1 MKKLLL
7 TALLLSLSIT
17 ACSDKKESVA
27 KETVPATESNIMLDE
42 PKPVDSSA
50 IASTTAASG
59 PEADIAEGKSLV
71 EGADCL
77 ACHKVDTKLVG
88 PAYQEV
94 AAKYTEADIDH
105 LAQKIID
112 GGKGVWGDIP
122 MTPHAGMSKE
132 NAQKMVKYIL
142 SLKK

>member
-1 MKKLLL
+1 MKNLFF
-7 TALLLSLSIT
+7 TAILLSLTIT
-17 ACSDKKESVA
+17 SCSEKKEQVA
-27 KETVPATESNIMLDE
+27 EQQPTTESNTMMEE
-42 PKPVDSSA
+42 PKPAASA
-50 IASTTAASG
+50 DTASTTAATK
-59 PEADIAEGKSLV
+59 PEDEGKALV

-77 ACHKVDTKLVG
+77 SCHKVDSKLVG
-88 PAYQEV
+88 PSYQDV

-105 LAQKIID
+105 LSQKIID

-122 MTPHAGMSKE
+122 MTPHAGLSKE

>member
-1 MKKLLL
+1 MKKLFL
-7 TALLLSLSIT
+7 TAMLISLAVIS
-17 ACSDKKESVA
+17 CSEKKESA
-27 KETVPATESNIMLDE
+27 EESVPATESNIMMEE
-42 PKPVDSSA
+42 PKAKD
-50 IASTTAASG
+50 TAAVASAAATG

-71 EGADCL
+71 EGTDCL
-77 ACHKVDTKLVG
+77 SCHKVDAKLVG
-88 PAYQEV
+88 PAYQDV
-94 AAKYTEADIDH
+94 AAKYTEADVDH

-122 MTPHAGMSKE
+122 MTPHAGLSKE

>member
-1 MKKLLL
+1 MKHLFF
-7 TALLLSLSIT
+7 TAMLLSLSIT
-17 ACSDKKESVA
+17 SCSDKKESSA
-27 KETVPATESNIMLDE
+27 ESVPATESNLMLEE
-42 PKPVDSSA
+42 PKPQDTSA
-50 IASTTAASG
+50 VASTAPAGS

-71 EGADCL
+71 EGTDCL
-77 ACHKVDTKLVG
+77 SCHKVDAKLVG

-94 AAKYTEADIDH
+94 AAKYSEADTDH
-105 LAQKIID
+105 LAQKIIE

-122 MTPHAGMSKE
+122 MTPHAGLSKE

>member
-1 MKKLLL
+1 MKNLFL
-7 TALLLSLSIT
+7 TAVLLSLTIT
-17 ACSDKKESVA
+17 SCSEKKEPEAEPSTTETVATPEEQVPADSATTPTKSVA
-27 KETVPATESNIMLDE
+27 
-42 PKPVDSSA
+42 
-50 IASTTAASG
+50 TT
-59 PEADIAEGKSLV
+59 PQEEGKSLV

-77 ACHKVDTKLVG
+77 SCHKVDSKLVG

-94 AAKYTEADIDH
+94 AKKYTNADVDH
-105 LAQKIID
+105 LAQKVID

-122 MTPHAGMSKE
+122 MTPHAGLSKE